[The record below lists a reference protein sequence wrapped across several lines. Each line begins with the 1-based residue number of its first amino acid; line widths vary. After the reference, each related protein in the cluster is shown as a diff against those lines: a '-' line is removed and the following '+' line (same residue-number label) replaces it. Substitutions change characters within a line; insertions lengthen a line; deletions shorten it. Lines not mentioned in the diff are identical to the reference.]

1 MLKQFEVIVSGYDD
15 FPASSSHNRMIA
27 NLSTSH
33 EDADTTIVMHVLDAH
48 APGFGRV
55 VVNTGDT
62 DTLILLIHHD
72 STNLSVFE

>member
-1 MLKQFEVIVSGYDD
+1 MLKQFEVIVSGCDD

-33 EDADTTIVMHVLDAH
+33 KEADTTIVMHALDAH
-48 APGFGRV
+48 AQGFGRV
-55 VVNTGDT
+55 VVNTIYT